1 MLKYSILDQSK
12 EELSNNTTIRLDE
25 SEFKGTVICYNP
37 IILKEDETLS
47 YGLDILYLVIDNEQQ
62 TNISKAQRERL
73 LAESHNIFLDLLLLF
88 KGQIN
93 YET

>member
-37 IILKEDETLS
+37 ITLKEDETLS